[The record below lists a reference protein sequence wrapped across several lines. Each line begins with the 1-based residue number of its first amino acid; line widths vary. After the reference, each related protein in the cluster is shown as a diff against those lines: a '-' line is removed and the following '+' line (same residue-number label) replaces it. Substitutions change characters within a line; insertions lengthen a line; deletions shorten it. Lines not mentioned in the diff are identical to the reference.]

1 MAGRS
6 VVYCLPN
13 ENRRFSQRE
22 AEALELNLTQK
33 QVQTLSPQM
42 MQSMEILQMGSQELL
57 EYIEEAVQENPV
69 LEPEETYDK
78 QDEFSVLR
86 RKLEWLESTDPQNR
100 YYHQQDT
107 EEEDSPLNNFGTV
120 QDDDE
125 NLYYYVLSQLR
136 VLELEPEVMDAGV
149 FLVESLN
156 QNGWLDEPLE
166 ALAAGH
172 SCGPEVMAQAL
183 EVVQSLEPAGV
194 GARDLAEC
202 LKLQL
207 VRRTPVNELA
217 VRIVERHLDALS
229 KSRYGLI
236 ARELKASPEE
246 VRAACDVIR
255 SLNPRPGTGFAAR
268 ENLTYIN
275 PDIIVVSFPDHFELL
290 TNDYY
295 FPTLNISGYYTRLMK
310 ESDDSQVKDYLTGK
324 VRQAKWMVKA
334 IEQRRSTLMA
344 CAECILEFQES
355 FFRKGPG
362 HLVPLSL
369 ADVAERIGVHEST
382 VSRAVKEKYI
392 QCSMGVY
399 PLSYFFSRSLGP
411 AAGDEAASP
420 DAAKALLKK
429 LIAGED
435 KKKPL
440 SDQKLC
446 ELMTAQGCSLS
457 RRTVAKYRDE
467 LHIPSTAGR
476 KQYETSGA
484 F

>member
-1 MAGRS
+1 M
-6 VVYCLPN
+6 
-13 ENRRFSQRE
+13 
-22 AEALELNLTQK
+22 ELNLTQK
-33 QVQTLSPQM
+33 QIQTLSPQM

-69 LEPEETYDK
+69 LEPEEQYDRA
-78 QDEFSVLR
+78 DESDQLR

-107 EEEDSPLNNFGTV
+107 EE
-120 QDDDE
+120 QDDRLGNYGTMEDRE
-125 NLYYYVLSQLR
+125 DNLYYYVLSQLKTMD
-136 VLELEPEVMDAGV
+136 LPPEVMAVGA

-156 QNGWLDEPLE
+156 GNGWLDESLE
-166 ALAAGH
+166 ELAADSGY
-172 SCGPEVMAQAL
+172 PKELL
-183 EVVQSLEPAGV
+183 EQGLAAVQSLEPAGV
-194 GARDLAEC
+194 GARDLSEC
-202 LKLQL
+202 LRLQL
-207 VRRTPVNELA
+207 VRRAPVDEVA
-217 VRIVERHLDALS
+217 VRIVESQLDALS

-236 ARELKASPEE
+236 ARELKVSQEE
-246 VRAACDVIR
+246 VRAACEHIR
-255 SLNPRPGTGFAAR
+255 ALNPRPGTGFAAR

-295 FPTLNISGYYTRLMK
+295 FPSLGISGYYTRLLK
-310 ESDDSQVKDYLTGK
+310 ESDDRQVKDYLTGK
-324 VRQAKWMVKA
+324 VKQAKWMVHA
-334 IEQRRSTLMA
+334 IEQRRSTLMS
-344 CAECILEFQES
+344 CAGCILELQEA
-355 FFRKGPG
+355 FFRQGPG
-362 HLVPLSL
+362 HLVPMSL

-382 VSRAVKEKYI
+382 VSRAVKDKYI

-399 PLSYFFSRSLGP
+399 PLSYFFSCSLGNT
-411 AAGDEAASP
+411 GEDAASP

-446 ELMTAQGCSLS
+446 EQMSAQGCPLS

-467 LHIPSTAGR
+467 LHIPSTTGR
-476 KQYETSGA
+476 KQYE
-484 F
+484 

>member
-1 MAGRS
+1 M
-6 VVYCLPN
+6 
-13 ENRRFSQRE
+13 
-22 AEALELNLTQK
+22 ELNLTQK
-33 QVQTLSPQM
+33 QTQTLSPQM

-69 LEPEETYDK
+69 LEPEESYDR
-78 QDEFSVLR
+78 QDEFSTLR

-107 EEEDSPLNNFGTV
+107 EDEDGPLKNYGTV
-120 QDDDE
+120 ENDDE

-136 VLELEPEVMDAGV
+136 VLELAPEVMEAGV

-166 ALAAGH
+166 ALAAD
-172 SCGPEVMAQAL
+172 CGCPPETMEKAL
-183 EVVQSLEPAGV
+183 EAVQSLEPAGV
-194 GARDLAEC
+194 GARSLSEC

-207 VRRTPVNELA
+207 VRRQPVNQLA
-217 VRIVERHLDALS
+217 VDIAEGYLDALS

-236 ARELKASPEE
+236 ARELKAGQEE
-246 VRAACDVIR
+246 VRRACDLIR

-290 TNDYY
+290 SNDYY
-295 FPTLNISGYYTRLMK
+295 FPTLHISGYYSKLMK
-310 ESDDSQVKDYLTGK
+310 ESEDEQVKDYLTGK
-324 VRQAKWMVKA
+324 MRQAKWMVKA
-334 IEQRRSTLMA
+334 IEQRRSTLMT
-344 CAECILEFQES
+344 CAECILEFQEE
-355 FFRKGPG
+355 FFHKGPG

-369 ADVAERIGVHEST
+369 ADVAGRIGVHEST
-382 VSRAVKEKYI
+382 VSRAVKDKYI

-399 PLSYFFSRSLGP
+399 PLSYFFSRGLGSA
-411 AAGDEAASP
+411 AAGGEDASSP

-446 ELMTAQGCSLS
+446 ELMAAQGCALS

-476 KQYETSGA
+476 KVYE
-484 F
+484 

>member
-1 MAGRS
+1 M
-6 VVYCLPN
+6 
-13 ENRRFSQRE
+13 
-22 AEALELNLTQK
+22 ELNLSQK
-33 QVQTLSPQM
+33 QTQTLSPQM
-42 MQSMEILQMGSQELL
+42 MQSMEVLQMGSQELL

-69 LEPEETYDK
+69 LEPEQNYDK
-78 QDEFSVLR
+78 QDEFSVLQ

-100 YYHQQDT
+100 YYHQQDS
-107 EEEDSPLNNFGTV
+107 EEENDPLNNYGTV

-125 NLYYYVLSQLR
+125 NLYYYVLSQLK
-136 VLELEPEVMDAGV
+136 VLDLEPEVMEAGI

-156 QNGWLDEPLE
+156 QNGWLDEPLADLAADLGCTME
-166 ALAAGH
+166 IMEQALAA
-172 SCGPEVMAQAL
+172 
-183 EVVQSLEPAGV
+183 VQSLEPAGV
-194 GARDLAEC
+194 GARDLSEC

-207 VRRTPVNELA
+207 IRRTPVDELA
-217 VRIVERHLDALS
+217 VHIVEDWLDALS

-236 ARELKASPEE
+236 ARELKVTQEE
-246 VRAACDVIR
+246 VRASCDRIR
-255 SLNPRPGTGFAAR
+255 KLNPRPGTGFAAR

-295 FPTLNISGYYTRLMK
+295 FPTLNISGYYTKLMK
-310 ESDDSQVKDYLTGK
+310 ESEDDGVKEYLTGK

-344 CAECILEFQES
+344 CAECILEFQEA

-382 VSRAVKEKYI
+382 VSRATKDKYI

-411 AAGDEAASP
+411 VSAGEDAASP

-446 ELMTAQGCSLS
+446 QLMAAQGCVLS
-457 RRTVAKYRDE
+457 RRTVAKHRDE
-467 LHIPSTAGR
+467 LHIPSTTGR
-476 KQYETSGA
+476 KQYE
-484 F
+484 

>member
-1 MAGRS
+1 M
-6 VVYCLPN
+6 
-13 ENRRFSQRE
+13 
-22 AEALELNLTQK
+22 ELNLSQK
-33 QVQTLSPQM
+33 QTQTLSPQM

-69 LEPEETYDK
+69 LEPEENYDK

-107 EEEDSPLNNFGTV
+107 EEEDSPLKNYGTV
-120 QDDDE
+120 EDVDE

-136 VLELEPEVMDAGV
+136 VLELEPQVMDAGV

-166 ALAAGH
+166 DLAADCGCSLAVMEQALAA
-172 SCGPEVMAQAL
+172 
-183 EVVQSLEPAGV
+183 VQSLEPAGV
-194 GARDLAEC
+194 GARTLSEC

-207 VRRTPVNELA
+207 VRRAPVDELA
-217 VRIVERHLDALS
+217 VRIVENYLDALS

-236 ARELKASPEE
+236 ARELKVTAEE
-246 VRAACDVIR
+246 VRASCDRIR
-255 SLNPRPGTGFAAR
+255 ALNPRPGTGFAAR

-290 TNDYY
+290 SNDYY
-295 FPTLNISGYYTRLMK
+295 FPTLHISGYYTRLMK
-310 ESDDSQVKDYLTGK
+310 ESDDGQVRDYLTDK
-324 VRQAKWMVKA
+324 MRQAKWMVKA

-344 CAECILEFQES
+344 CAECILELQEA
-355 FFRKGPG
+355 FFHKGPG

-369 ADVAERIGVHEST
+369 ADVAGRIGVHEST
-382 VSRAVKEKYI
+382 VSRAVKDKYI

-399 PLSYFFSRSLGP
+399 PLSYFFSRGLG
-411 AAGDEAASP
+411 ASASAGEEAASP

-429 LIAGED
+429 FIAGED

-446 ELMTAQGCSLS
+446 ELMAAQGCPLS

-476 KQYETSGA
+476 KQYES
-484 F
+484 

>member
-1 MAGRS
+1 M
-6 VVYCLPN
+6 
-13 ENRRFSQRE
+13 
-22 AEALELNLTQK
+22 ELNLSQK
-33 QVQTLSPQM
+33 QTQTLSPQM

-69 LEPEETYDK
+69 LEPEESYDK
-78 QDEFSVLR
+78 QDEFSTLR

-107 EEEDSPLNNFGTV
+107 EEEDSPLKNYGTV
-120 QDDDE
+120 EDDDE
-125 NLYYYVLSQLR
+125 NLYYYVLSQLK
-136 VLELEPEVMDAGV
+136 VLELAPEVMDAGI

-156 QNGWLDEPLE
+156 QNGWLDEPLD
-166 ALAAGH
+166 ALAAD
-172 SCGPEVMAQAL
+172 CGCPPETMEKAL

-194 GARDLAEC
+194 GARNLSEC
-202 LKLQL
+202 LRLQL
-207 VRRTPVNELA
+207 VRRQPVNQLA
-217 VRIVERHLDALS
+217 VTIAEHYLDALS
-229 KSRYGLI
+229 KTRYGLI
-236 ARELKASPEE
+236 ARELKASQEE
-246 VRAACDVIR
+246 VRAACDLIR

-275 PDIIVVSFPDHFELL
+275 PDIIVVSFQDHFELL

-295 FPTLNISGYYTRLMK
+295 FPTLNISGYYTRLLK
-310 ESDDSQVKDYLTGK
+310 ESDDEQVKDYLTGK

-334 IEQRRSTLMA
+334 IEQRRSTLMS
-344 CAECILEFQES
+344 CAECILELQED

-369 ADVAERIGVHEST
+369 ADVAQRIGVHEST
-382 VSRAVKEKYI
+382 VSRAVKDKYI

-399 PLSYFFSRSLGP
+399 PLSYFFSRSLG
-411 AAGDEAASP
+411 ASGAGGEEAASP

-446 ELMTAQGCSLS
+446 ELMAAQGCTLS

-476 KQYETSGA
+476 KLYE
-484 F
+484 

>member
-1 MAGRS
+1 M
-6 VVYCLPN
+6 
-13 ENRRFSQRE
+13 
-22 AEALELNLTQK
+22 ELDLSQK
-33 QVQTLSPQM
+33 QTQTLSPQM

-69 LEPEETYDK
+69 LEPEENYDK
-78 QDEFSVLR
+78 QDEFSVLK

-107 EEEDSPLNNFGTV
+107 EEEESPLSNYGTME
-120 QDDDE
+120 DEDE
-125 NLYYYVLSQLR
+125 NLYYYVHSQLR
-136 VLELEPEVMDAGV
+136 VLDLDPQVMDAGT

-166 ALAAGH
+166 DLAADCGCPVEVMEKALAA
-172 SCGPEVMAQAL
+172 
-183 EVVQSLEPAGV
+183 VQSLEPAGV
-194 GARDLAEC
+194 GARTLSEC

-207 VRRTPVNELA
+207 IRRTPVDRLA
-217 VRIVERHLDALS
+217 VRIAEDYLDALS

-236 ARELKASPEE
+236 ARELKVTPEE
-246 VRAACDVIR
+246 VRAACDKIR
-255 SLNPRPGTGFAAR
+255 SLDPRPGTGFAAR

-295 FPTLNISGYYTRLMK
+295 FPTLNISGYYTRLLK
-310 ESDDSQVKDYLTGK
+310 ESDDEQVKDYLTDK

-344 CAECILEFQES
+344 CAQCILELQEP

-362 HLVPLSL
+362 HLSPMSL
-369 ADVAERIGVHEST
+369 ADVAGHIGVHEST
-382 VSRAVKEKYI
+382 VSRAVRDKYI

-399 PLSYFFSRSLGP
+399 PLSYFFSRSLGQA
-411 AAGDEAASP
+411 AAGGEDAASP

-429 LIAGED
+429 LIAEED

-446 ELMTAQGCSLS
+446 ERMAEQGCALS

-467 LHIPSTAGR
+467 LHIPSTTGR
-476 KQYETSGA
+476 RQYE
-484 F
+484 

>member
-1 MAGRS
+1 M
-6 VVYCLPN
+6 
-13 ENRRFSQRE
+13 
-22 AEALELNLTQK
+22 ELNLTQK
-33 QVQTLSPQM
+33 QTQTLSPQM

-69 LEPEETYDK
+69 LEPEESYDR
-78 QDEFSVLR
+78 QDEFSTLR

-107 EEEDSPLNNFGTV
+107 EDEDGPLKNYGTV
-120 QDDDE
+120 ENDDE

-136 VLELEPEVMDAGV
+136 VLELAPEVMEAGV

-166 ALAAGH
+166 ALAAD
-172 SCGPEVMAQAL
+172 CGCPPETMEKAL
-183 EVVQSLEPAGV
+183 EAVQSLEPAGV
-194 GARDLAEC
+194 GARSLSEC

-207 VRRTPVNELA
+207 VRRQPVNQLA
-217 VRIVERHLDALS
+217 VDIAEGYLDALS

-236 ARELKASPEE
+236 ARELKAGQEE
-246 VRAACDVIR
+246 VRRACDLIR

-275 PDIIVVSFPDHFELL
+275 PDIIVVSFQDHFEPL

-295 FPTLNISGYYTRLMK
+295 FPTLGISGYYTRLLK
-310 ESDDSQVKDYLTGK
+310 ESDDEQVKDYLTGK

-344 CAECILEFQES
+344 CAECILELQED

-369 ADVAERIGVHEST
+369 ADVAGRIGVHEST
-382 VSRAVKEKYI
+382 VSRAVKDKYI

-399 PLSYFFSRSLGP
+399 PLSYFFSRGLGSA
-411 AAGDEAASP
+411 AAGGEDASSP

-446 ELMTAQGCSLS
+446 ELMAAQGCALS

-476 KQYETSGA
+476 KVYE
-484 F
+484 

>member
-1 MAGRS
+1 M
-6 VVYCLPN
+6 
-13 ENRRFSQRE
+13 
-22 AEALELNLTQK
+22 ELNLTQK
-33 QVQTLSPQM
+33 QTQTLSPQM

-69 LEPEETYDK
+69 LEPQENYDK

-107 EEEDSPLNNFGTV
+107 EEEDNPLKNYGTV
-120 QDDDE
+120 EDEDE

-136 VLELEPEVMDAGV
+136 VLELDPQVMEAGV

-166 ALAAGH
+166 DLAAD
-172 SCGPEVMAQAL
+172 CGQPLTVMERAL
-183 EVVQSLEPAGV
+183 SAIQSLEPAGV
-194 GARDLAEC
+194 GARNLAEC

-207 VRRTPVNELA
+207 VRRTPVDQLA
-217 VRIVERHLDALS
+217 VRIVEDYLDALS

-236 ARELKASPEE
+236 ARELKVGTEE
-246 VRAACDVIR
+246 VRASCDRIR
-255 SLNPRPGTGFAAR
+255 ALNPRPGTGFAAR

-290 TNDYY
+290 SNDYY
-295 FPTLNISGYYTRLMK
+295 FPTLHISGYYSRLMK
-310 ESDDSQVKDYLTGK
+310 ESDDAQVKDYLTDK
-324 VRQAKWMVKA
+324 MRQAKWMVKA

-344 CAECILEFQES
+344 CAECILERQET

-369 ADVAERIGVHEST
+369 ADVAGRIGVHEST
-382 VSRAVKEKYI
+382 VSRAVKDKYI

-399 PLSYFFSRSLGP
+399 PLSYFFSRSLGTHS
-411 AAGDEAASP
+411 AGGEETASP

-435 KKKPL
+435 RKKPL

-446 ELMTAQGCSLS
+446 QLMTEQGCPLS

-476 KQYETSGA
+476 KQYE
-484 F
+484 